1 MVTAKLR
8 CYRQSYVWSV
18 LELESCRAMPDHC
31 RDSYLH
37 NLPATSLTGNP
48 LINSRHYTGL
58 ALDALFVLLSTLL
71 SCASFVVERPPLKI
85 GCNKFVIPG
94 RWMELC
100 YYSVFFL
107 IVWWRAE
114 ELILHLG
121 HTTSH
126 QTHTELK
133 SKLTDSRP

>member
-71 SCASFVVERPPLKI
+71 SCASFVVERPPLRI

-100 YYSVFFL
+100 YYSVFCL
-107 IVWWRAE
+107 LCGGERRSLSYTWVIQQATRH
-114 ELILHLG
+114 ILNLN
-121 HTTSH
+121 
-126 QTHTELK
+126 QN
-133 SKLTDSRP
+133 